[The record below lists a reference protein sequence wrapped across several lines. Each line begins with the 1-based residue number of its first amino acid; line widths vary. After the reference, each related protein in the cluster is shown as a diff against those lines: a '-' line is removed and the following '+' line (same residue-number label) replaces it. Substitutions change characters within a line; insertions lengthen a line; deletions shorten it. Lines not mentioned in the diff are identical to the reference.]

1 MMSEQNCSMVT
12 IEDLTL
18 VEPERS
24 GIDKSLNIL
33 SNVARNPAGIRAETR
48 SQTAHAA

>member
-18 VEPERS
+18 LEPERS
-24 GIDKSLNIL
+24 RIDKSLNVL
-33 SNVARNPAGIRAETR
+33 RNVAQNPAGSRTETR
-48 SQTAHAA
+48 SQTARAA